1 MTTEAKRNIL
11 FVDDEG
17 SVLKGLQ
24 RMLRRFRNEWEMSFV
39 DSGEAA
45 LAHLNASPCDVVITD
60 MRMPQ
65 MNGRELLSVVRE
77 EYPHVVR
84 IVLSGQA
91 DIDTVIEAVEPTHQ
105 YLSKPCDPDVMRATI
120 SRACGLRDLLHDD
133 ALRSLV
139 TKIETVPSLPSVYQQ
154 LHDALNDPETTVS
167 TVGDIISHDGAMTA
181 KVLKM
186 VNSAYFGI
194 AQNVTSGHQAV
205 AMLGVDMVKTLV
217 LSAGVFS
224 QFSSAEMSRFSLA
237 EFEEHSQRVG
247 AIAQAITLD
256 AGGSKETAACAYTA
270 GLMHDL
276 GKLILMK
283 NCATEY
289 SDVIEQSVEQT
300 RPMGEVEQAKFGT
313 SHAAVGAYLLGIWGL
328 PEDLIRAVGFH
339 HQPSLSGT
347 DGFCPLTAVH
357 VANALDHSH
366 DAVFSCDRID
376 EDYLQQIGLA
386 HKISDWTAL
395 AEQISQGAI

>member
-1 MTTEAKRNIL
+1 MSSEKRRNIL

-24 RMLRRFRNEWEMSFV
+24 RMLRRFRNDWEMTFV
-39 DSGEAA
+39 ESGQAA
-45 LAHLNASPCDVVITD
+45 LDYLGESPCDVVITD

-65 MNGRELLSVVRE
+65 MNGRELLSIVRE
-77 EYPHVVR
+77 QYPHVVR

-91 DIDTVIEAVEPTHQ
+91 NIETVIEAVEPTHQ

-139 TKIETVPSLPSVYQQ
+139 TRIDSVPSLPSVYQE
-154 LHDALNDPETTVS
+154 LHEALSDPETTVS

-186 VNSAYFGI
+186 VNSAYFGTT
-194 AQNVTSGHQAV
+194 QDVTSGHQAV

-224 QFSSAEMSRFSLA
+224 QFTAAEMQRFSLA

-247 AIAQAITLD
+247 AIAEAIMLD
-256 AGGSKETAACAYTA
+256 GGGDKETAACAYTA

-289 SDVIEQSVEQT
+289 SDVIERSQT
-300 RPMGEVEQAKFGT
+300 ENRPLGEVEQQIFGT
-313 SHAAVGAYLLGIWGL
+313 SHAAIGAYLLGIWGL
-328 PEDLIRAVGFH
+328 PDDLIAAVGFH
-339 HQPSLSGT
+339 HQPFVSGT
-347 DGFCPLTAVH
+347 EGFCPLSAVH
-357 VANALDHSH
+357 VANAVDHSVE
-366 DAVFSCDRID
+366 AVFACDRVD
-376 EDYLQQIGLA
+376 EDYLQQIGMA
-386 HKISDWTAL
+386 HKLPEWTAL
-395 AEQISQGAI
+395 AEQISQGAN